1 MKEKDNFNPAVEKSN
16 KFFNKASQK
25 SLYLIIL
32 RCLASKK
39 WYSHRKKIWSRE
51 EIIKSANGYETDIE
65 TDKSIK
71 IEEAIH
77 WLVKEGWVEEVV
89 TETGMDSDQLYKYR
103 ITDSGNDLMIFLISI
118 SKNKRK
124 F

>member
-1 MKEKDNFNPAVEKSN
+1 MKEKDNFNPSIEKSN
-16 KFFNKASQK
+16 KFFNKASQE
-25 SLYLIIL
+25 SLHLIIL

-39 WYSHRKKIWSRE
+39 WYSHRKKIWSKE
-51 EIIKSANGYETDIE
+51 EIVKSINGYAVGIE

-71 IEEAIH
+71 IEEVIR
-77 WLVKEGWVEEVV
+77 WLVKEDWVEEVIAEIG
-89 TETGMDSDQLYKYR
+89 TDTGQLYKYR